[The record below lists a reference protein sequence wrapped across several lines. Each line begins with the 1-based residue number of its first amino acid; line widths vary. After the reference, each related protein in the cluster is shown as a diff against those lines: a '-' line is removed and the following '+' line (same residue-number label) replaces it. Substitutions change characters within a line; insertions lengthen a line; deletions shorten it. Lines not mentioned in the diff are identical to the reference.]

1 MVESTLSETVL
12 WSGLR
17 AVLTASLAL
26 VPLLILHRAWQGL
39 ADVRLKWL
47 AAFPAG
53 LPFFIPELLIG
64 FNYRVQA
71 TVWAARLAPDWN
83 AVFTEGLYG
92 LIQLL
97 RAVAAGTFMLLILP
111 RDPATASGIRV
122 WQLLQPVTGSTQWL
136 CGFLRLRVEGD
147 WAGWTAAWCVMSLVV
162 FQEFETAALMQI
174 DRHPLAW
181 SVWMFDVHAARQP
194 LADSLRMSLGPLLFE
209 FLLLSP
215 AAFVIWLRRE
225 SAGRE
230 LVSASGEHRSAGPL
244 TTTFAVIWGLTGIA
258 VLIAFPLLRMGREAA
273 DGIWLLLVTPRLL
286 RQSLEQVLT
295 STLISFG
302 AAVVASSVCG
312 LLLGLIERHRDRRK
326 AAAAAI
332 LAILLLPGFAGP
344 LLISLTLLAVFQLP
358 VLLPLYD
365 TWLPLILGLMLAVL
379 PRALALQLLLR
390 LAGTSESI
398 FLGGLLRGSG
408 VASVRRAGAGILWRL
423 VDVRWAG
430 AVLLLTQWCFW
441 EVTTTSIL
449 RPLSPEPAVTRMY
462 NEMHFART
470 EALLGLTA
478 VAGVLP
484 VILGLAGMLVMWIL
498 RTKKDTKQSFVS

>member
-1 MVESTLSETVL
+1 
-12 WSGLR
+12 
-17 AVLTASLAL
+17 
-26 VPLLILHRAWQGL
+26 
-39 ADVRLKWL
+39 
-47 AAFPAG
+47 
-53 LPFFIPELLIG
+53 
-64 FNYRVQA
+64 
-71 TVWAARLAPDWN
+71 
-83 AVFTEGLYG
+83 
-92 LIQLL
+92 
-97 RAVAAGTFMLLILP
+97 
-111 RDPATASGIRV
+111 
-122 WQLLQPVTGSTQWL
+122 
-136 CGFLRLRVEGD
+136 
-147 WAGWTAAWCVMSLVV
+147 MSLVV

-225 SAGRE
+225 SSGRE

-244 TTTFAVIWGLTGIA
+244 TTTIAVIWGLTGIA

-302 AAVVASSVCG
+302 AAVVASSICG

-441 EVTTTSIL
+441 DVTTTSIL